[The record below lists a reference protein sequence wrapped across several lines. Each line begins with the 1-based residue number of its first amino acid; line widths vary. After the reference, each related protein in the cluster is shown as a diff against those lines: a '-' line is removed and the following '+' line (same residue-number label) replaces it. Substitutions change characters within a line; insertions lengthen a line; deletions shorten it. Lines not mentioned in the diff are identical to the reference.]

1 MENVFFFVLTFY
13 LLILLHICYYWLKEN
28 QIFIYD
34 FDLLSH
40 LRLEF
45 NAVPSQ
51 GNSASKCYKHNT
63 ETQVTL
69 AKHFFI
75 MTSISYQ
82 IQTPSTDVAKV
93 LSNGGFTFHSRMN
106 ETECLLLWEKK
117 KVSNKLVISL
127 TRWTK
132 CSMVYKLDYDT
143 YGLAPIL

>member
-1 MENVFFFVLTFY
+1 MSIKAESNFFFQEKCIFFCPY
-13 LLILLHICYYWLKEN
+13 LLPPYSTPYLLVLVEEKPHI
-28 QIFIYD
+28 FTYD

-40 LRLEF
+40 LCLEF

-106 ETECLLLWEKK
+106 ETECLLLLEKK
-117 KVSNKLVISL
+117 KSIQQISHISDQMD
-127 TRWTK
+127 K
-132 CSMVYKLDYDT
+132 MFH
-143 YGLAPIL
+143 GL